1 MDPVCL
7 EFIVGRIYR
16 PLYPNL
22 ELHTRTPLNNQAGM
36 PTRTCTHT
44 KTAQLNKFLWGNFAP
59 VDGDF
64 YAASLPVTEGRIPP
78 ELAGM
83 FMRNGG

>member
-1 MDPVCL
+1 
-7 EFIVGRIYR
+7 
-16 PLYPNL
+16 
-22 ELHTRTPLNNQAGM
+22 M